1 MVNVPDDESNN
12 VNFIDLYV
20 KIVEHS
26 LDALE
31 PFIFKTKKKKKKV
44 CLCFVLLSVMYVLW

>member
-31 PFIFKTKKKKKKV
+31 PFIFKTKKKKKV